1 MLVRSMLLRSLSVAI
16 AGDDGPGSSGA
27 PGRWFRRAV
36 VVVMVF
42 SLVSAAF
49 MGGRWYEDRE
59 GPDRLVAE
67 LEMDR
72 RYSQCFW
79 RAGLDGQLQ
88 DCSVFKLFTVEPSVG
103 HGYPGGRICHKG
115 NAPAYVFSERKRFD
129 PYAEGGVDH
138 YGGRE

>member
-1 MLVRSMLLRSLSVAI
+1 MLVRSMLLRSLSAAI
-16 AGDDGPGSSGA
+16 AGDGGPGSSGA

-36 VVVMVF
+36 FVVMMF
-42 SLVSAAF
+42 SLLSAAF

-59 GPDRLVAE
+59 GPDHLVAE

-72 RYSQCFW
+72 WYSQCFW
-79 RAGLDGQLQ
+79 RAGLEGRVQ
-88 DCSVFKLFTVEPSVG
+88 DCSVFKLFTVDPAVG

-115 NAPAYVFSERKRFD
+115 NPPAYVFSERKGFD
-129 PYAEGGVDH
+129 PYAEDGVDP